1 MGKYDSY
8 LRWKEKQ
15 KLNEVDKK
23 NNEKF
28 AKSFVETNNI
38 TTQKL

>member
-1 MGKYDSY
+1 MDKDNPTHQVNYDLAVLVGKYDSY

-23 NNEKF
+23 NN
-28 AKSFVETNNI
+28 
-38 TTQKL
+38 